1 MTTATSLTDTDRWK
15 YRSRLEIVMDILQ
28 QCEEPGANITRI
40 IRECSL
46 SYARAKMLL
55 EQLTERKLLKQN
67 PSRPNL
73 YVVTEKGEKFQKS
86 VVTALNLLEGQRRL
100 PLKKPVKAKETEQS
114 LNEHTG

>member
-1 MTTATSLTDTDRWK
+1 MATTTTSRLDAERWK

-55 EQLTERKLLKQN
+55 EQLTERELLKRN

-73 YVVTEKGEKFQKS
+73 YVVTEKGEKLQKS
-86 VVTALNLLEGQRRL
+86 IITALNLLEGQRRL
-100 PLKKPVKAKETEQS
+100 PVKKPVKAKETGRP
-114 LNEHTG
+114 LKTI